1 MVGSIRCFTIDF
13 KCLTVLSLVNVSWW
27 KADHK
32 PWFSSAYAFFK
43 WFPSLR
49 KQRKFSVSF
58 WESLRMFPSTL
69 TPFTLQGNSSVIC
82 RCSDSEATQDGFT
95 FNWVIKKKKNK
106 KKKQKQTKKKP
117 ASEYRRQRC
126 GFNPWVGT
134 IPWRR
139 KWQPTPVFLPG
150 IFHGQRRL
158 AGYCM
163 WGRKELDKTEVTQ
176 HARPLIYC

>member
-1 MVGSIRCFTIDF
+1 MVGSILCFTIDF
-13 KCLTVLSLVNVSWW
+13 KCLTVLSLVNVSWR

-43 WFPSLR
+43 CFSSLR
-49 KQRKFSVSF
+49 KQRNFSVSF
-58 WESLRMFPSTL
+58 WESLRMFPFTL
-69 TPFTLQGNSSVIC
+69 TLFALQGNSSVIC
-82 RCSDSEATQDGFT
+82 RCSDSEATQNGFT
-95 FNWVIKKKKNK
+95 FNWVI
-106 KKKQKQTKKKP
+106 KKKP

-163 WGRKELDKTEVTQ
+163 RGRKELDKTEVTQ
-176 HARPLIYC
+176 HARPLIYS